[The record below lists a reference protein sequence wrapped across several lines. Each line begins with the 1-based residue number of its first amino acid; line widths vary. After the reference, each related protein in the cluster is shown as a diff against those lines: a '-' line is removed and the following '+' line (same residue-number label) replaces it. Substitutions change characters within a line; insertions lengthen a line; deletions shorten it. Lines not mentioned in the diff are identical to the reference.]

1 MNISR
6 ENIDELNSVLKVEI
20 GESDYSGKVD
30 DVLKDYK
37 KKVRLDGFR
46 PGKVPFGL
54 VKKMY
59 YKQILVEEVNKILS
73 ESLSKYL
80 FEEKLRI
87 LGEPLPSDKGNDPID
102 WDTQTDF
109 NFSFDVGLAPE
120 FEVDL
125 TKKDKV
131 PYYTIKIDKEI
142 SDSYTDNF
150 TKRFGSYAPA
160 EKVETGEELLTG
172 EIKLL
177 ANENNPE
184 EVVFSDKSNFSLGV
198 MKDEDIKKRFIGAKI
213 GDHISFDLKKAF
225 PNETEIA
232 SILQVD
238 KEKVSDLPNDF
249 DFRVNEISSFV
260 NAEINQEL
268 FDKAYGKDKIKS
280 EDEFKQEIEKDIR
293 TNLDKESEMRFA
305 VDVKE
310 ALVKKMKLELP
321 VEFLNR
327 WLVKVNEGKFT
338 KEDIEKDFNN
348 FKQDLEWQLIR
359 DEIIQ
364 KQNLE
369 VSEEEILNYA
379 KEVTMMQFM
388 QYGLANIQEDQ
399 LDHYAKELLK
409 REEERKKL
417 TEKLYEDKVVAHIK
431 ELVKIVDKQ
440 VTADEFNKLYVNK

>member
-80 FEEKLRI
+80 YEEKLRI

-198 MKDEDIKKRFIGAKI
+198 MKDEDIKKRFVGAKI

-280 EDEFKQEIEKDIR
+280 EDEFKQEIEKEYPLVAAEPSTVDAGG
-293 TNLDKESEMRFA
+293 ESA
-305 VDVKE
+305 
-310 ALVKKMKLELP
+310 
-321 VEFLNR
+321 
-327 WLVKVNEGKFT
+327 
-338 KEDIEKDFNN
+338 
-348 FKQDLEWQLIR
+348 
-359 DEIIQ
+359 
-364 KQNLE
+364 
-369 VSEEEILNYA
+369 
-379 KEVTMMQFM
+379 
-388 QYGLANIQEDQ
+388 
-399 LDHYAKELLK
+399 
-409 REEERKKL
+409 
-417 TEKLYEDKVVAHIK
+417 
-431 ELVKIVDKQ
+431 
-440 VTADEFNKLYVNK
+440 